1 MKQTLKNQAKHSGI
15 GLAAVAVFA
24 FAALG
29 TGTAQAATFTSANVV
44 LDRFGNLECTF
55 RETGLIP
62 GGQVRYDCTSQ
73 YVGPLQ
79 QCMLGRKAVG
89 NSKLLIF
96 QDVSAGEVENIDVNR
111 NGAIRDAI
119 ITQIPESETA
129 SLLCTAPSELT
140 VTAVRWCNGSL
151 VDLTN
156 NITGASVGELFAN
169 LVANASG
176 SVPSCAVLANGP
188 FETPGE

>member
-1 MKQTLKNQAKHSGI
+1 MKQTLRNQARRA
-15 GLAAVAVFA
+15 GLALAAAAA
-24 FAALG
+24 FAAFG
-29 TGTAQAATFTSANVV
+29 TGTAQAATFANATVS

-55 RETGLIP
+55 RETGLTP
-62 GGQVRYDCTSQ
+62 GAQVRYDCTSQ
-73 YVGPLQ
+73 YVGVLQ

-119 ITQIPESETA
+119 VTQIPESETA
-129 SLLCTAPSELT
+129 SLLCTAPAELA
-140 VTAVRWCNGSL
+140 VTAVRWCGNSL

-156 NITGASVGELFAN
+156 GITGATVGELFAN

-176 SVPSCAVLANGP
+176 SVPSCAILANGP
-188 FETPGE
+188 FTPPGE